1 MPIYEYQCEE
11 CGRIFEKFQ
20 IARHNTVRPPCPQC
34 QRTETRQLL
43 SRFSSP
49 SSDGARLGCAPSAFS

>member
-1 MPIYEYQCEE
+1 MPIFEYQCQE

-20 IARHNTVRPPCPQC
+20 IVRQNAVLPPCPQC
-34 QRTETRQLL
+34 QATETRQLL

-49 SSDGARLGCAPSAFS
+49 SSDSAGFACAPSAFS